1 MTAPNRR
8 ERSGKDT
15 VVPVLSAEDLHV
27 AADPE
32 QVDRVW
38 ARIERSLDGAPR
50 VAAAPRPSRAW
61 LLAACFGAL
70 AFAGGVLVG
79 RGTLWGGAPDSG
91 LPTADVE
98 SSNTLFATGTK
109 ANSFVLPSG
118 STLTLQPDSLV
129 EVVRSSRD
137 SVTLSLLRGGLS
149 VEGAADQSFAVLA
162 GEARVT
168 AAAGSRVSLTRR
180 SDDVDVAVE
189 SGSAE
194 VSSPAGRHRVLSGQS
209 LSSVPTYAWTLSVGP
224 ERKPPPDVAPTP
236 SPRTPPNR
244 KTPREEIAP
253 EESPAPVAPAAPV
266 ASLRN
271 WRSLANEGQ
280 YDAAYEALEEG
291 VGFETTIATAQS
303 ASELMSLS
311 EIAGRKHPTLRMRA
325 LHRAADEFASEPLGR
340 AAAAELAGIY
350 ERTNKELAAKYRQI
364 GSQAPALAEMLHCSE
379 LRSFGADSKPAE
391 RQHLTQRAVEYVRLY
406 PKGTCLEQAA
416 YILSETKTDASPA
429 PSASASAQPGA
440 APSASSSSAPSEK
453 PPVPEEP
460 ND

>member
-1 MTAPNRR
+1 MTAANRR
-8 ERSGKDT
+8 ERSGRDT
-15 VVPVLSAEDLHV
+15 VVPVLSPEDLR
-27 AADPE
+27 ASQDPA
-32 QVDRVW
+32 QVDRIW
-38 ARIERSLDGAPR
+38 ARLERSLDGAPR
-50 VAAAPRPSRAW
+50 VVAAPRPSRAW

-70 AFAGGVLVG
+70 AFAGGFLVG
-79 RGTLWGGAPDSG
+79 RGTG
-91 LPTADVE
+91 LEGEASAPTADVE

-109 ANSFVLPSG
+109 ENRFVLPSG
-118 STLTLQPDSLV
+118 STLYMQPDSLV
-129 EVVRSSRD
+129 EVVRSSPE

-194 VSSPAGRHRVLSGQS
+194 VNSPAGRHRVLSGQS
-209 LSSVPTYAWTLSVGP
+209 LSSVPTYAWTLSIGP
-224 ERKPPPDVAPTP
+224 EPKPTSDVAPSP
-236 SPRTPPNR
+236 SSRSLPNQ
-244 KTPREEIAP
+244 KVPREAVVP
-253 EESPAPVAPAAPV
+253 EESPTPVVAPTPV

-311 EIAGRKHPTLRMRA
+311 EIAGRKHPALRMRA
-325 LHRAADEFASEPLGR
+325 LHRAADEFANEPLGR

-350 ERTNKELAAKYRQI
+350 ERSNKELAAKYRQI
-364 GSQAPALAEMLHCSE
+364 GSQAPALTETLHCAE
-379 LRSFGADSKPAE
+379 LRSFGIDSKPAE

-416 YILSETKTDASPA
+416 YILSETKADAP
-429 PSASASAQPGA
+429 P
-440 APSASSSSAPSEK
+440 APSASSSAQPAPNSSAAPSEK
-453 PPVPEEP
+453 PPAPEEP
-460 ND
+460 NN